1 MRGGGAG
8 KRWRQQ
14 ARAYCCVLSTGC
26 DSSTAAAQNNSRGVQ
41 QFFFFFL
48 VAVVGRCG
56 WCCLESE
63 CHLFIYSICCCA
75 YIHAPAPPALRTT
88 VYIHP
93 RCCIVGSDSYMQLA
107 IKYTPD
113 VPPYYAHDFA
123 CLLLLLQGA
132 CCAAGG
138 C

>member
-1 MRGGGAG
+1 MVVVQANGG
-8 KRWRQQ
+8 
-14 ARAYCCVLSTGC
+14 
-26 DSSTAAAQNNSRGVQ
+26 DSRHVRTAASSRLAVIVALLLLRTTAEEYSS
-41 QFFFFFL
+41 FFFFFL